1 MSVVAAAV
9 AWGATVV
16 VVVVAVVLCVV
27 VCSLGAI
34 QTGLNSSLR
43 VDFGTLKT
51 VIAVARN
58 RGVDVVT
65 NEVSNRATPSV
76 VGFGPKSRYLG
87 EAAKTQEISNL
98 KNTVSSLKRLAGRT
112 FNDPDIQIEQQY
124 ITAPLVDVNG
134 QVGAEVN
141 YLGVKEK
148 FSATQ
153 LIAMYLSK
161 IRQTAATE
169 LKLPVSDI
177 CMSVPAWFT
186 DIQRRALLDAAE
198 IAGLKILRLINDS
211 TAAALGWGITK
222 LDLPAPEEAPRRVCF
237 IDIGHSSYTCS
248 IVEFKKGELAVK
260 ATAWD
265 RDFGGR
271 DFDKA
276 LVDHLAKEFKGKYK
290 IDIYSHG
297 RAMARTIAAAEKTKK
312 ILSANLQAPVNI
324 ESIMNDIDASS
335 MVTRPEF
342 EAMIEPLL
350 QRANGPLEQALA
362 QAKLTKEDIDIIE
375 VVGGGSRIPA
385 LKERIQQFFGKTL
398 SFTLNADE
406 ALARGA
412 AFSCAILSPVFRVRD
427 FSVQDI
433 ISYPIEFGWEKAPD
447 IPDEDTSLTVF
458 NKGNVMPSTKIL
470 TFYRKQP
477 FDLEARYAKPEELPG
492 TTNPWIGRFS
502 VKNVKADGKDDF
514 MICKLKARVN
524 IHGVLNVEN
533 GYYVEDQ
540 EVEEDV
546 KEEEGDKKD
555 PDVSRPRPTASP
567 NCLPMESA
575 FRSSALVGDEVDSPS
590 KRPRFGRLAG
600 SPHSVPFVSSPSFE
614 PTQEPHQLITP
625 SPKAMETDKDAPK
638 KRKVKKQ
645 VRKGD
650 LPIATGTAS
659 LDDSGKA
666 ALSEKEQ
673 AMVMEDKLVADTE
686 EKKNELEAYI
696 YDLRAKLDEQYS
708 DHASDEEKTSIKA
721 KLEATEDWL
730 YDEGEDA
737 SKGVYIAK
745 IDEIRAMAGP
755 IVQRHFDKVDAERR
769 IVLERDEA
777 ERAAKKAAAEE
788 ARKAAEAEKATGG
801 ADQEMKDADGAQPE
815 ADAADPQ

>member
-1 MSVVAAAV
+1 MSVV
-9 AWGATVV
+9 G
-16 VVVVAVVLCVV
+16 
-27 VCSLGAI
+27 
-34 QTGLNSSLR
+34 

-65 NEVSNRATPSV
+65 NEVSNRSTPSL

-98 KNTVSSLKRLAGRT
+98 KNTVGSLKRLAGRS
-112 FNDPDIQIEQQY
+112 FNDPDVQIEQKY

-134 QVGAEVN
+134 QVGAEVS
-141 YLGVKEK
+141 YLGNKEK
-148 FSATQ
+148 FTATQ
-153 LIAMYLSK
+153 LVAMYLSK
-161 IRQTAATE
+161 IKSTAAAE

-177 CMSVPAWFT
+177 CMSVPPWFT
-186 DIQRRALLDAAE
+186 DIQRRALIDAAD
-198 IAGLKILRLINDS
+198 IAGLKLLRLINDG

-222 LDLPAPEEAPRRVCF
+222 LDLPGPEERPRRVAF
-237 IDIGHSSYTCS
+237 VDIGHSSYTVS

-260 ATAWD
+260 ATTWD
-265 RDFGGR
+265 KDFGGR
-271 DFDKA
+271 DFDRA

-290 IDIYSHG
+290 VDIMTHG
-297 RAMARTIAAAEKTKK
+297 RALARTIAAAEKTKK
-312 ILSANLQAPVNI
+312 ILSANQQAPVNI
-324 ESIMNDIDASS
+324 ESLMNDIDASA
-335 MVTRPEF
+335 MITRQEF

-350 QRANGPLEQALA
+350 VRTQAPLEQALA

-375 VVGGGSRIPA
+375 VVGGGSRVPA
-385 LKERIQQFFGKTL
+385 LKERIQAFFGKPL

-406 ALARGA
+406 ALARGS

-433 ISYPIEFGWEKAPD
+433 ISYPIEFAWEKAPD

-477 FDLEARYAKPEELPG
+477 FDLEARYAQPEELPG
-492 TTNPWIGRFS
+492 KTNPWIGRFS

-524 IHGVLNVEN
+524 IHGVLNVES

-540 EVEEDV
+540 EVEE
-546 KEEEGDKKD
+546 EINEEGDKKD
-555 PDVSRPRPTASP
+555 PDVSFLESMSRPNIPAPGQSP
-567 NCLPMESA
+567 ESPS
-575 FRSSALVGDEVDSPS
+575 SSASVGDGGGNQPA
-590 KRPRFGRLAG
+590 KRQRLDED
-600 SPHSVPFVSSPSFE
+600 VRVSSPQLPTVVPKVSAESVPEPQSLTSASF
-614 PTQEPHQLITP
+614 
-625 SPKAMETDKDAPK
+625 KAMETDKDAPK
-638 KRKVKKQ
+638 KTRKVKKQ

-650 LPIATGTAS
+650 LPISTGTAS
-659 LDDSGKA
+659 LDEA
-666 ALSEKEQ
+666 AKTALLEKEA

-696 YDLRAKLDEQYS
+696 YDLRAKLDDQYADFS
-708 DHASDEEKTSIKA
+708 SEEEKQTIKA

-730 YDEGEDA
+730 YDEGDDTT
-737 SKGVYIAK
+737 KGVYIAK

-755 IVQRHFDKVDAERR
+755 IVQRHFEKVEAERQAA
-769 IVLERDEA
+769 LERAEA
-777 ERAAKKAAAEE
+777 ERAAKKAEE
-788 ARKAAEAEKATGG
+788 DARKAEAEKAGV
-801 ADQEMKDADGAQPE
+801 DQEMKDADAPQQGGE
-815 ADAADPQ
+815 ADPQ

>member
-1 MSVVAAAV
+1 MSVV
-9 AWGATVV
+9 G
-16 VVVVAVVLCVV
+16 
-27 VCSLGAI
+27 I
-34 QTGLNSSLR
+34 
-43 VDFGTLKT
+43 DFGTLKT

-65 NEVSNRATPSV
+65 NEVSNRATPSL

-98 KNTVSSLKRLAGRT
+98 KNTVSSLKRLAGRQ

-124 ITAPLVDVNG
+124 VTAPLADCNG

-141 YLGVKEK
+141 YLGKKEK
-148 FSATQ
+148 FTATQ
-153 LIAMYLSK
+153 LVAMYLSK
-161 IRQTAATE
+161 IKQTAGAE
-169 LKLPVSDI
+169 LKLPVQDV
-177 CMSVPAWFT
+177 CLSVPPWFT
-186 DIQRRALLDAAE
+186 DVQRRALIDAAE
-198 IAGLKILRLINDS
+198 IAGLRVLRLINDG

-237 IDIGHSSYTCS
+237 VDIGHSSYTVS

-260 ATAWD
+260 ATTWD
-265 RDFGGR
+265 KDFGGR
-271 DFDKA
+271 DFDRA

-290 IDIYSHG
+290 VDIMTHG
-297 RAMARTIAAAEKTKK
+297 RALARTIAAAEKTKK
-312 ILSANLQAPVNI
+312 ILSANQQAPVNI
-324 ESIMNDIDASS
+324 ESLMNDIDASA
-335 MVTRPEF
+335 MITRQEF

-350 QRANGPLEQALA
+350 ARTHLPLEEALA
-362 QAKLTKEDIDIIE
+362 QAKLTKDDIDVIE
-375 VVGGGSRIPA
+375 VVGGGSRVPA
-385 LKERIQQFFGKTL
+385 LKERIQEFFGKPL

-406 ALARGA
+406 ALARGS

-433 ISYPIEFGWEKAPD
+433 ISYPIEFAWEKAPD

-477 FDLEARYAKPEELPG
+477 FDLEARYAQPELLPG
-492 TTNPWIGRFS
+492 KTNPWIGRFS

-524 IHGVLNVEN
+524 IHGVLNVET
-533 GYYVEDQ
+533 
-540 EVEEDV
+540 
-546 KEEEGDKKD
+546 D
-555 PDVSRPRPTASP
+555 PDVSLSEPYMASNDFP
-567 NCLPMESA
+567 PVHDQDSA
-575 FRSSALVGDEVDSPS
+575 SSSSASVGDDSRAYPA
-590 KRPRFGRLAG
+590 KRPRLDDEEETDSSRSAFAVPEHLEESIYEPRSLT
-600 SPHSVPFVSSPSFE
+600 SVS
-614 PTQEPHQLITP
+614 Q
-625 SPKAMETDKDAPK
+625 KAMETDKDAPK
-638 KRKVKKQ
+638 KTRKVKKQ

-650 LPIATGTAS
+650 LPISTGSAS
-659 LDDSGKA
+659 LDDSTKA
-666 ALSEKEQ
+666 SLLEKEA

-708 DHASDEEKTSIKA
+708 EFASEEEKQTIKA

-730 YDEGEDA
+730 YEEGDDTT
-737 SKGVYIAK
+737 KGVYVAK

-755 IVQRHFDKVDAERR
+755 IVQRHFEKVEAERQAA
-769 IVLERDEA
+769 LEKAEA
-777 ERAAKKAAAEE
+777 ERAAKKAEE
-788 ARKAAEAEKATGG
+788 DARKAAEAEKANT
-801 ADQEMKDADGAQPE
+801 DQEMKDADAPQQETEGS
-815 ADAADPQ
+815 ADPQ